1 MGLKRSTGFG
11 RFVSVLVDLVVLAV
25 CSWVGFI
32 RGFFRRVLGSSGV
45 CFRFSVFTVAKCG
58 VSLEGVTLVWVSE
71 DSC

>member
-11 RFVSVLVDLVVLAV
+11 QSVSAVAGLVVLVD

-32 RGFFRRVLGSSGV
+32 RGFFRSVLGSSGV
-45 CFRFSVFTVAKCG
+45 YFHFSVFTAAKCG
-58 VSLEGVTLVWVSE
+58 VPLEGVTLVWVSE